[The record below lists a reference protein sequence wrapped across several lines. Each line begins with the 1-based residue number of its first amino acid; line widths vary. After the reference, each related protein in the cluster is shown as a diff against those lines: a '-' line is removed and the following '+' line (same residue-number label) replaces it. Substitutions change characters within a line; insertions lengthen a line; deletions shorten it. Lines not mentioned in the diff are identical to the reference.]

1 MLNAFFNC
9 LKIPELRQRIFFT
22 LGLIFVARVG
32 ANIPLPGFNPGPLQD
47 YFASAADAE
56 GGLVGL
62 YNMFT
67 GGALLNGAIFGLGI
81 MPYISASIILQL
93 MGAVVPALARLQQ
106 EGETGRQKIAQ
117 YTRYLTIGIALV
129 QSLLL
134 SIALVNNPGSVL
146 GGFDP
151 VKFGNIII
159 LSSTWFIFTAVIFL
173 TAGTTLLMWMG
184 EQITQRGIGNGVSL
198 LITIGIL
205 ADLPGAV
212 SQLYTLF
219 NAPAGVADEFKMGA
233 PQGFLLL
240 ILFVVVIA
248 GIVAITQAQRKI
260 PVQYA
265 KRVVGRKVYG
275 GQSSFLPL
283 KVNYSGVMPVIFA
296 SAILMFPSMILSQ
309 IGGAT
314 DITEFESI
322 AAFFSPPEPAYF
334 ITFSV
339 LILGFSYFWVSIM
352 FKPIQIADD
361 LKKNGGYIPGV
372 RPGQPTASFL
382 DFVMTRL
389 TLAGAIFLTVIAV
402 MPMVLAD
409 QYKIPMKVS
418 NFIGG
423 TGTLIAVGVM
433 LDTMRQIETFL
444 LQRHYDGFL
453 KKGKS
458 RSRSRMSNRASQFVD
473 TGEMKNLGALW
484 LPLGFLFVV
493 GIGSWVINEFVLKTN

>member
-32 ANIPLPGFNPGPLQD
+32 ANIPLPGFNPLPLKE
-47 YFASAADAE
+47 YFAATADAG

-93 MGAVVPALARLQQ
+93 MGAVVPSLARLQQ

-129 QSLLL
+129 QAVLLNMTL
-134 SIALVNNPGSVL
+134 MNNPGQL
-146 GGFDP
+146 FGGFNP
-151 VKFGNIII
+151 VEHGNIII
-159 LSSTWFIFTAVIFL
+159 SSHGWFLFTSTIFL
-173 TAGTTLLMWMG
+173 TSGTVLLMWMG

-212 SQLYTLF
+212 SQLFGMF
-219 NAPAGVADEFKMGA
+219 NAPAGVADEFTMKA
-233 PQGFLLL
+233 PQGVMLL

-296 SAILMFPSMILSQ
+296 SAILMFPSMILSS

-314 DITEFESI
+314 GITEFESI
-322 AAFFSPPEPAYF
+322 AAYFNPPEPAYF
-334 ITFSV
+334 ITFSL

-372 RPGQPTASFL
+372 RPGEPTASFL

-389 TLAGAIFLTVIAV
+389 TLAGAIFLTIIAV
-402 MPMVLAD
+402 MPMVLATL
-409 QYKIPMKVS
+409 YGIPPKVS

-433 LDTMRQIETFL
+433 LDTMRQIESFL

-458 RSRSRMSNRASQFVD
+458 RSRSRMSGRASQFVD
-473 TGEMKNLGALW
+473 AGEMKNLGALW
-484 LPLGFLFVV
+484 LPLGVLFVV
-493 GIGSWVINEFVLKTN
+493 GIGSWIINQIVGK

>member
-9 LKIPELRQRIFFT
+9 LKIPELRQKIFLT

-32 ANIPLPGFNPGPLQD
+32 ANIPLPGFNPLPLKA
-47 YFASAADAE
+47 YFESAADSG
-56 GGLVGL
+56 GGLLGL

-67 GGALLNGAIFGLGI
+67 GGALLNGAVFGLGI

-106 EGETGRQKIAQ
+106 EGETGRQKITQ
-117 YTRYLTIGIALV
+117 YTRYLTIGIAFV
-129 QSLLL
+129 QATLLIMSLM
-134 SIALVNNPGSVL
+134 NNPSTL
-146 GGFDP
+146 FGGFDP
-151 VKFGNIII
+151 ATFGSIVIMEPRWMFLI
-159 LSSTWFIFTAVIFL
+159 TSVIFL
-173 TAGTTLLMWMG
+173 TSGTVLLMWIG

-212 SQLYTLF
+212 SQAYQLF
-219 NAPAGVADEFKMGA
+219 TAPAGSEAALNA

-240 ILFVVVIA
+240 TLFIVAIA

-283 KVNYSGVMPVIFA
+283 KVNYAGVMPVIFG
-296 SAILMFPSMILSQ
+296 SAILMFPSQILAYL
-309 IGGAT
+309 GGAT
-314 DITEFESI
+314 GKPFFTNF
-322 AAFFSPPEPAYF
+322 AAVFSPPHPGYF
-334 ITFSV
+334 IIFSL

-361 LKKNGGYIPGV
+361 LKKHGGYIPGV
-372 RPGQPTASFL
+372 RPGEPTATFL

-389 TLAGAIFLTVIAV
+389 TLAGAISLTVIAV
-402 MPMVLAD
+402 LPSLLYSVYD
-409 QYKIPMKVS
+409 IPMSVS
-418 NFIGG
+418 NFLGG

-433 LDTMRQIETFL
+433 LDTMRQIETHL

-458 RSRSRMSNRASQFVD
+458 RSRSRMGGKANQFID
-473 TGEMKNLGALW
+473 AGEMKNLGALW
-484 LPLGFLFVV
+484 IPLGILFAV
-493 GIGSWVINEFVLKTN
+493 GMGSWVLKTFVN